1 MGEGES
7 RLPIYQPAFQCTQR
21 TTFVYF
27 LFIYRRFLCFF
38 KKVNKMFVVV
48 MEEKVILKN
57 KEKKRNKL

>member
-1 MGEGES
+1 
-7 RLPIYQPAFQCTQR
+7 
-21 TTFVYF
+21 V
-27 LFIYRRFLCFF
+27 FF